1 MHRIASLP
9 TEEPSENLALI
20 EQPHAPILFIT
31 SAASDVSTLAYVIQ
45 EKKSVKQRY
54 EIRAI
59 HLNSLQ
65 HNAQIDHY
73 ISTTGSKAKIII
85 VRFLGSR
92 SVWSYGF
99 EQLVNWASK
108 DTINRKL
115 IIISGTEED
124 EFELNGMSN
133 INYDVSR
140 KLGKLLRVGGFE
152 NMQIFLGVL
161 FDYIDNKE
169 VNINDF
175 SVKKLEDPYLWNWEK
190 GNGNK
195 VGIIFYSSMLNS
207 GNTEYANNLLSLLRQ
222 EGINPRAIWVS
233 SLKKDYVQKRI
244 LALFKYEKVSCI
256 ITATSFASVNFEDS
270 SDGTQ
275 IWDKLNLPVF
285 QIITSN
291 KQKKEW
297 EKSSRGIDPIDLSM
311 QVVMPELDGRITTK
325 IAAFKEKIEDDLS
338 LYSPIY
344 KLKADNKNLSWIV
357 SFTSSWIAL
366 QKAKNKDV
374 KAIIILSNYPI
385 RDGRLANGVGLDTP
399 ASILS
404 ILNHLK
410 NDGYYLGDDSLPKE
424 PRALMRLLLSNRT
437 NSQETK
443 SNPALAYLSL
453 EQYLKYWEGLSEKV
467 KDKVVKSW
475 QKPHL
480 SKELEK
486 DGFAIHGVQFGNI
499 ALLIQPSRGYTEDNI
514 DDIHSP
520 TLAPPHRYLA
530 QYHWITNHFKANLIL
545 HMGKHG
551 TAEWLPGK
559 SVGLSP
565 NCFPQI
571 IIPPLPYFYTFIVND
586 PGEGSQA
593 KRRSHATILDHLTP
607 PLARSGLTNDLIE
620 VECLLDEYHE
630 AKLLDSSRIK
640 IIKAKLDKLIK
651 ELNLTNIFST
661 SNSANLE
668 VNKEIIYNKIEG
680 YLCELKES
688 QIRSGLH
695 IYGSLPCK
703 TKLIELTLSIFLPPN
718 INTMG
723 ITQSLASHL
732 DINIDPWS
740 DAEEEEID
748 KIDLDKIS
756 AFTSTKMRIKGDFI
770 NWITNQA
777 QHIVAFYL
785 IKAEVIDGPNQS
797 DLIIDPLQHFID
809 EDINNP
815 SISHL
820 KNNIIP
826 KIITSPN
833 REMLAIKNAFN
844 GLRIPSGPSGAPT
857 RGDIDVLPTG
867 KNFYSV
873 DLRSLPTESAWDL
886 GRRSAELITELYLLE
901 NGTNLTHLAL
911 SVWATSTMR
920 NGGEEIAQL
929 LALIGIKPVWDRVSR
944 RLIDI
949 EVIPL
954 NILNRPRVDVTLRIS
969 GLFRDA
975 FPNLIVLI
983 NKAQAKI
990 RSLNEPSELNPYA
1003 YGTRNGEPVSRV
1015 YGSSPEG
1022 YGTGLQE
1029 FISLSS
1035 WDSQEELANCFI
1047 EHSKWQYNG
1056 NNEPVSNKKELEQ
1069 TLKNISVVMHN
1080 QDNREHDLLD
1090 SDDYYQFHGGLSNA
1104 VKKISEKQP
1113 QLYFGDN
1120 SRHKRPKVHKLKR
1133 EIDKVI
1139 RSRLINPKWIEGIK
1153 EHGYKGAFEMSASL
1167 DYLFAYDATTNV
1179 VTDWSY
1185 SSILNSWLRDED
1197 ILKFFM
1203 TENPWALRD
1212 ISERFLEASNRGMWN
1227 ANDKDLDLIKEIVLL
1242 SEKNIEEFN
1251 F

>member
-20 EQPHAPILFIT
+20 EQPHAPILFLT
-31 SAASDVSTLAYVIQ
+31 TAASDVSTLAYVLQ
-45 EKKSVKQRY
+45 DKKAIRQRY

-59 HLNSLQ
+59 HLKSLK

-92 SVWSYGF
+92 SAWSYGF
-99 EQLVNWASK
+99 EQLVDWSTK
-108 DTINRKL
+108 DKITRKL
-115 IIISGTEED
+115 IILSGTEED
-124 EFELNGMSN
+124 EVELNGMSD
-133 INYDVSR
+133 INFEISR

-152 NMQIFLGVL
+152 NMQIFLNIIYN
-161 FDYIDNKE
+161 YIENKI

-175 SVKKLEDPYLWNWEK
+175 SVKKIEDPYLWDWKK

-207 GNTEYANNLLSLLRQ
+207 GDTEYAQNLLTLLRE

-244 LALFKYEKVSCI
+244 LTLFKHENLNCI

-270 SDGTQ
+270 SDGSQ
-275 IWDKLNLPVF
+275 IWDKLNVPIF
-285 QIITSN
+285 QILTSN

-297 EKSSRGIDPIDLSM
+297 EQSSRGIDAIDLSM

-357 SFTSSWIAL
+357 SFTSSWISL
-366 QKAKNKDV
+366 QKAQKKDV
-374 KAIIILSNYPI
+374 KAILILSNYPI
-385 RDGRLANGVGLDTP
+385 RDGRIANGVGLDTP

-404 ILNHLK
+404 ILKLLK
-410 NDGYYLGDDSLPKE
+410 NEGYYLGDDSLPKE
-424 PRALMRLLLSNRT
+424 PKELMRLILSNRT
-437 NSQETK
+437 NSQETR
-443 SNPALAYLSL
+443 SNTPLAYLSL
-453 EQYLKYWEGLSEKV
+453 DQYLKYWEGLSEEV
-467 KDKVVKSW
+467 KEKVVKSW
-475 QKPHL
+475 QRPHE

-486 DGFAIHGVQFGNI
+486 NGFAIHGVQFGNI
-499 ALLIQPSRGYTEDNI
+499 VLLIQPSRGHTEDNI

-593 KRRSHATILDHLTP
+593 KRRSHTTILDHLTP
-607 PLARSGLTNDLIE
+607 PLARSGLTNDLME

-630 AKLLDSSRIK
+630 AKILDSSRMN

-651 ELNLTNIFST
+651 ELNLTNIFPYS
-661 SNSANLE
+661 SNENLSL
-668 VNKEIIYNKIEG
+668 NKENLYNKIEG

-695 IYGSLPCK
+695 VYGSLPSK
-703 TKLIELTLSIFLPPN
+703 LKLIELTLSIFLPPSL
-718 INTMG
+718 NTMG
-723 ITQSLASHL
+723 ITQTLASHL
-732 DINIDPWS
+732 DIDIDPWS
-740 DAEEEEID
+740 DAEEDEIE
-748 KIDLDKIS
+748 KSDLDKIS
-756 AFTSTKMRIKGDFI
+756 YLTITKMRIKGDFI

-785 IKAEVIDGPNQS
+785 IKAEAIDGPNQS
-797 DLIIDPLQHFID
+797 NLIIDELQYFID
-809 EDINNP
+809 EDTINP
-815 SISHL
+815 SINHL
-820 KNNIIP
+820 TNNIIP
-826 KIITSPN
+826 KILASPK
-833 REMLAIKNAFN
+833 REMLAVKNSFK

-857 RGDIDVLPTG
+857 RGDSDVLPTG

-886 GRRSAELITELYLLE
+886 GRRSAELITELYVLE
-901 NGTNLTHLAL
+901 NGANLTHLAL

-920 NGGEEIAQL
+920 NGGEDIAQL
-929 LALIGIKPVWDRVSR
+929 LALIGIQPVWDRVTR

-975 FPNLIVLI
+975 FPNLIGLI

-990 RSLNEPSELNPYA
+990 RSLNEPAELNPYA
-1003 YGTRNGEPVSRV
+1003 FANRNGEPIARV

-1022 YGTGLQE
+1022 YGTGIQE

-1047 EHSKWQYNG
+1047 EHSKWQYNDA
-1056 NNEPVSNKKELEQ
+1056 NEPVSNKKELEQ

-1104 VKKISEKQP
+1104 VKKVSGSQP

-1120 SRHKRPKVHKLKR
+1120 SRHNRPKVHKLQK

-1139 RSRLINPKWIEGIK
+1139 RSRLLNPKWIEGIK

-1167 DYLFAYDATTNV
+1167 DYLFAYDATTDV
-1179 VTDWSY
+1179 VSDWSY
-1185 SSILNSWLRDED
+1185 SSILKVWLKDED
-1197 ILKFFM
+1197 TLKFFM
-1203 TENPWALRD
+1203 NENPWVLRD
-1212 ISERFLEASNRGMWN
+1212 ISERFLEAANRCMWN
-1227 ANDKDLDLIKEIVLL
+1227 ANDEELNLLQEIVLL
-1242 SEKNIEEFN
+1242 SDKNIEEFN